1 MRLGPASYKFITL
14 SIVALFMLCDTGAAH
29 AEHESD
35 ASQAIP
41 CPAEAPVK
49 QFNIVAFRIT
59 ITYNAWGDTEHT
71 GAMFAFVGE
80 HHAIQEQVQA
90 HWTKP
95 VWRVQPLVIRVN
107 VGDCIKLRFKNDL
120 RADASLTISRAQY
133 NVLRDEGLLV
143 GRNATGGPIPKDGIH
158 TYTFYIED
166 KAENQGAYPIHNMA
180 ADTIELSYNGL
191 FAAVIAEPKGSEYIS
206 SYTGEPLNQEGDG
219 GPAPYGGRWEAIILP
234 CRGISPGESP
244 SCDRLFNSAGA
255 GPGTANRQHAFREH
269 VLFYHDG
276 IEVPGSTNRFTLG
289 TGDSTIDP
297 LIVQTT
303 GITEDT
309 KRFTLPS
316 GAVLPVKGHGL
327 IDGTAHSNTLAGLIG
342 NGNILELPGGQHI
355 VGAPGT
361 PPNPDAP
368 NNNNVSFNR
377 PRIFGKAINYRTEPF
392 DIRKAVEEDE
402 SLAYSAYNGGDASTP
417 ILRSYSG
424 DPTVFRLIH
433 GGGEEHHIPHIHG
446 MHRWPR
452 QPYAE
457 RDPDTGKFM
466 TKMYLMGVDNA
477 PDLTSSIARSVVILK
492 NRWKNTVK
500 SNEASLNHAKSTVT
514 SIVDTTILTHQVVR
528 DLEMECG
535 AGSCQGASGDYIGHC
550 HIADHY
556 SIGMWHYWRVYNTRQ
571 SDLFPLPGR
580 PTPPSA
586 VDSIELIQRGKT
598 LDGRRFCATGAPD
611 CPDVENAMS
620 INVDTWVTH
629 LLPPAGVPEGCGL
642 ENPKACP
649 HPDKIITCP
658 SLEGKTGLDLLDA
671 LACQIKGYDP
681 DHFDYAKRMVQGLPL
696 YLNEPDGPTFEN
708 WPNSPNTQGPFGGI
722 GDIQGRFAHWK
733 DIPVDL
739 PQSQDMEKI
748 RNHKPGPSPGQRALL
763 MFNPQDGR
771 LAYPFFRPQRGKR
784 PPLPGNSHTGAPFLG
799 ETDTPTR
806 PGGLCPQDAPV
817 RSYDILATPVLGEGA
832 IYNRF
837 GDRDPNAAVH
847 LLVNDEGELHLG
859 KRQPVSFIVR
869 GNVGDCIDIQY
880 RSHLTDANP
889 LQEEFSKTNMHPHMM
904 HFDVQATDGVIIG
917 FNYEQSIRPSID
929 PFAGIKVSERCCTD
943 RPTHRPKEFTR
954 YRWYP
959 DIELMAFWHPHLQG
973 IYGFSTG
980 LPSGT
985 VIEPRGSTYRDR
997 ITGEDVYR
1005 TQEEFPEPKE
1015 YASVTASVNALAENP
1030 AVFGAVAKRG
1040 DTHHA
1045 GVGIM
1050 TRTIS
1055 TPVNPATS
1063 AIANAGTEIVD
1074 IQTDGSEP
1082 SFREVAFH
1090 MVDDVNL
1097 LLARTKTFTGHM
1109 DGPSAVNLRAEP
1121 LANRLNTGM
1130 APHDVFRSNSA
1141 TGDPSTPL
1149 ILAHPGDRVVF
1160 RLFSQGT
1167 QDVHSFRFAGPRFGW
1182 ERFNAESRPIDAVQ
1196 EGIGSFHHYELMGG
1210 AGGPS
1215 HVPGDYMWYMPIGAL
1230 DFASGNWGILRV
1242 GQNPTLQSLGNKT
1255 NAGRTDVCAKA
1266 TGIRE
1271 YNVAAVPSP
1280 RRSLHAKKIFVLAD
1294 AAGSPIRAELKK
1306 AQPLVMRANSGECM
1320 KVRLFNH
1327 LPDGK
1332 HIGMTPGLLTFDP
1345 KTSYG
1350 FNFGTNP
1357 GRQTAAPGESVE
1369 YTWFAE
1375 PQMRPIDQSLINP
1388 REGIGAIEWSRLGP
1402 IEQNRELGLSQVVS
1416 FANVPDDLNDG
1427 LFAAVVVEPAGSLW
1441 FDSKT
1446 GEELKPSERTSIS
1459 AIIVPPPGDDGTE
1472 TAFREHVIFM
1482 HENSVEFR
1490 SSVRP
1495 QLPIFDGSFN
1505 YRRAV
1510 ASGMRDVSN
1519 IRKLRSVLTLESQ
1532 AKDPTKVRIVYV
1544 NGSQDRTFKLDG
1556 HRAPI
1561 EAGTPQS
1568 NSLNAWNLN
1577 VGHKVDMELD
1587 HGASQFPG
1595 DYLFAATEHRSVM
1608 DGGQWGIFRV
1618 LNPEEASAMSKKNPK
1633 TNKRKFMPLD
1643 MAITQARTIRAER
1656 MSNLTSSSTRLHN
1669 EG

>member
-1 MRLGPASYKFITL
+1 
-14 SIVALFMLCDTGAAH
+14 MLAGLVVWTPGLVH
-29 AEHESD
+29 AEHEPG
-35 ASQAIP
+35 APTATP
-41 CPAEAPVK
+41 CPADAPVK
-49 QFNIVAFRIT
+49 PFNIVAFRVA

-80 HHAIQEQVQA
+80 QHAILEQVKVN
-90 HWTKP
+90 WTKP
-95 VWRVQPLVIRVN
+95 AWRVQPLVIRAN

-143 GRNATGGPIPKDGIH
+143 GRNATGGPVPQNGIH

-191 FAAVIAEPKGSEYIS
+191 FAAIIAEPKGSEYIS

-219 GPAPYGGRWEAIILP
+219 GLAPYGGRWEAIILP
-234 CRGISPGESP
+234 CRGVSPGESP
-244 SCDRLFNSAGA
+244 SCDRLFDSAGA
-255 GPGTANRQHAFREH
+255 GPGTANPQYAFREH

-276 IEVPGSTNRFTLG
+276 IEIPGSSNRFWVG
-289 TGDSTIDP
+289 TGDPDIDP
-297 LIVQTT
+297 LIVQST
-303 GITEDT
+303 GTAERL
-309 KRFTLPS
+309 KKLMLPS

-327 IDGTAHSNTLAGLIG
+327 IDGAPHGNTLAGLIG
-342 NGNILELPGGQHI
+342 NGNTLALPGGQRMMG
-355 VGAPGT
+355 VSSG

-368 NNNNVSFNR
+368 SNNNVSFNR

-392 DIRKAVEEDE
+392 DVRKAVEEDE
-402 SLAYSAYNGGDASTP
+402 SLAYSAYHGGDASTP

-457 RDPDTGKFM
+457 RDPDTGKFI
-466 TKMYLMGVDNA
+466 TKMYLMGLVNA
-477 PDLTSSIARSVVILK
+477 PELTTSIARSVVTLK
-492 NRWKNTVK
+492 NRWKNAVK

-571 SDLFPLPGR
+571 SDLMPLPGR
-580 PTPPSA
+580 PLPPAA
-586 VDSIELIQRGKT
+586 VDSVALVQRGRT
-598 LDGRRFCATGAPD
+598 LDGRGFCATGEPG
-611 CPDVENAMS
+611 CPDIENDTS
-620 INVDTWVTH
+620 INVDAWVSH
-629 LLPPAGVPEGCGL
+629 LLPPSGVPEGCGL
-642 ENPKACP
+642 EDPKACP
-649 HPDKIITCP
+649 HPDNVISCP
-658 SLEGKTGLDLLDA
+658 SLEGKTGLDLLDT

-681 DHFDYAKRMVQGLPL
+681 DHFDYTKRMIRGLPL

-708 WPNSPNTQGPFGGI
+708 WPNAPNTQGSFGGV

-733 DIPVDL
+733 EVPIDVSGSHDL
-739 PQSQDMEKI
+739 EAI
-748 RNHKPGPSPGQRALL
+748 RNHTPGPSPGQRALL
-763 MFNPQDGR
+763 QFNPYDGR

-784 PPLPGNSHTGAPFLG
+784 PPLPGNLHTGAPFLG
-799 ETDTPTR
+799 ETSSPTR

-847 LLVNDEGELHLG
+847 VLANDEDELHQG
-859 KRQPVSFIVR
+859 KRQPVSFVVR

-929 PFAGIKVSERCCTD
+929 PFAGIRVNERCCIN
-943 RPTHRPKEFTR
+943 RPLERPNEFTR

-973 IYGFSTG
+973 IFGFSTG

-997 ITGEDVYR
+997 ITGKPIYR
-1005 TQEEFPEPKE
+1005 TQMEFPEPEE
-1015 YASVTASVNALAENP
+1015 YASVTAAVNTLSDDP
-1030 AVFGAVAKRG
+1030 AVFGSVAKRG
-1040 DTHHA
+1040 DAHRV

-1050 TRTIS
+1050 TRSVS
-1055 TPVNPATS
+1055 TPVNPATP
-1063 AIANAGTEIVD
+1063 AITNAGTEIVD
-1074 IQTDGSEP
+1074 IHTDGSEP

-1097 LLARTKTFTGHM
+1097 LLARTNTWTGHM

-1121 LANRLNTGM
+1121 LMNRLNAGM
-1130 APHDVFRSNSA
+1130 APQDVFRSTGP

-1215 HVPGDYMWYMPIGAL
+1215 NVPGDYMWYMPIGAL
-1230 DFASGNWGILRV
+1230 DFANGNWGILRV
-1242 GQNPTLQSLGNKT
+1242 GAHPDLQNLGKKDHLGT
-1255 NAGRTDVCAKA
+1255 TDICARA
-1266 TGIRE
+1266 DGVRA
-1271 YNVAAVPSP
+1271 YNVAAVRSP
-1280 RRSLHAKKIFVLAD
+1280 RRSLNAKKMFVLAD
-1294 AAGSPIRAELKK
+1294 ASGEPIRSELRK
-1306 AQPLVMRANSGECM
+1306 AQPLVMRANSGECLNI
-1320 KVRLFNH
+1320 RLFNR
-1327 LPDGK
+1327 LSDGK
-1332 HIGMTPGLLTFDP
+1332 HVGMTPGLLTFDP
-1345 KTSYG
+1345 TTSYG
-1350 FNFGTNP
+1350 FNFGNNP
-1357 GRQTAAPGESVE
+1357 GHQTAAPGESVE

-1375 PQMRPIDQSLINP
+1375 PQMRPADASLVNP
-1388 REGIGAIEWSRLGP
+1388 REGIGAIEWSRLGTV
-1402 IEQNRELGLSQVVS
+1402 EQNRELGLSQITS

-1441 FDSKT
+1441 FDSAT
-1446 GEELKPSERTSIS
+1446 GEELMSGERTSIS
-1459 AIIVPPPGDDGTE
+1459 AVIVPPPGDDGE
-1472 TAFREHVIFM
+1472 EKAFREHVVFM
-1482 HENSVEFR
+1482 HEHSVEFR
-1490 SSVRP
+1490 SSIRP

-1505 YRRAV
+1505 YRRTV

-1519 IRKLRSVLTLESQ
+1519 TRKIRNVLTLESQ
-1532 AKDPTKVRIVYV
+1532 AEDPTKLRIVYI

-1561 EAGTPQS
+1561 EAGTQQS
-1568 NSLNAWNLN
+1568 NALNAWNLN

-1587 HGASQFPG
+1587 HGASRFPG
-1595 DYLFAATEHRSVM
+1595 DYLFAATEHRSLM
-1608 DGGQWGIFRV
+1608 EGGQWGIFRV
-1618 LNPEEASAMSKKNPK
+1618 IDEKEAEAKAMKDPK
-1633 TNKRKFMPLD
+1633 TGKRKFMSLD
-1643 MAITQARTIRAER
+1643 MAVTQARAIRAER
-1656 MSNLTSSSTRLHN
+1656 LSSAPSRSVRHHN
-1669 EG
+1669 DG